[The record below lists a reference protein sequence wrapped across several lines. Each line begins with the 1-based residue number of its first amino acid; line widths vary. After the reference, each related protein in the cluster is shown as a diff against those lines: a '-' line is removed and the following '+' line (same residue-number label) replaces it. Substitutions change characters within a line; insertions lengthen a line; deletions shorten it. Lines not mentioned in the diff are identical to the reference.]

1 MYHGFYTNG
10 WLAGASSFGA
20 PWGGWFMVLAVAVAA
35 AFAVAAFIRSGRI
48 AARPS
53 RSSALEILTERFA
66 RGEIDTET
74 FRALK
79 SELEA

>member
-1 MYHGFYTNG
+1 MYHGFYNNG
-10 WLAGASSFGA
+10 WVAGAGFFGA
-20 PWGGWFMVLAVAVAA
+20 PWGGWLLVLAVAGAA
-35 AFAVAAFIRSGRI
+35 AFAVAAFIRSGRT
-48 AARPS
+48 AARPD
-53 RSSALEILTERFA
+53 RSPALEILTERFV